1 MKRIQ
6 RAGICLALFCALL
19 PSACQSSRPASVEV
33 SGETVSKVQ
42 EKEPSAEGV
51 VSSEPSADTSLP
63 PVPEISSE
71 QESAPES
78 TPASEPESA
87 SVPEP
92 VSEEVS
98 EPAPVP
104 LPDEPD
110 EVTEELLLCKDQ
122 KHGYSTNEQGLPEGT
137 RIYLDRNIKAG
148 YVVLYDAEKDEIL
161 YSKDGE
167 KKIYPASTTK
177 MLTAITAWK
186 VIHDKDY
193 VITVGD
199 EIHLIDPYSSVAGLE
214 EGMQLT
220 LEMMMDAMLMPS
232 GNDAAYV
239 LAVNC
244 GRIYRRDPELSA
256 EEAVRVFMELE
267 NRIADRIGAEN
278 THFVTPDGIHD
289 EDHYTTA
296 VDLTK
301 IADYART
308 IPIIKA
314 SCGKDRVEWNL
325 PSGQTVSWNNTNRLL
340 LEDSGQYAP
349 ACDGM
354 KTGFTDEA
362 GTCVVA
368 SAAVEGH
375 TVIAAVMD
383 GYSNTSKFDDANQLL
398 KAGFIACGL
407 TYTYDS

>member
-244 GRIYRRDPELSA
+244 GRIYRRRMDATFCARTAAESTGEIRSCRQKRRSGSLWNWKTVLRTGSAPKTRILSPLT
-256 EEAVRVFMELE
+256 VFM
-267 NRIADRIGAEN
+267 
-278 THFVTPDGIHD
+278 
-289 EDHYTTA
+289 
-296 VDLTK
+296 TK
-301 IADYART
+301 IT
-308 IPIIKA
+308 IPRRWI
-314 SCGKDRVEWNL
+314 
-325 PSGQTVSWNNTNRLL
+325 
-340 LEDSGQYAP
+340 
-349 ACDGM
+349 
-354 KTGFTDEA
+354 
-362 GTCVVA
+362 
-368 SAAVEGH
+368 
-375 TVIAAVMD
+375 
-383 GYSNTSKFDDANQLL
+383 
-398 KAGFIACGL
+398 
-407 TYTYDS
+407 